1 MTETTPSVH
10 PVHQASHFCN
20 LCGAPLGAT
29 YHVYE
34 HTGQGRRVAVC
45 NACAQQKVVCASCGV
60 PLADGFARLSDGRPI
75 CPTCRASAVDD
86 VLAARALYAQV
97 IELVEREIGLRVH
110 RRPGFGLYSYHDMQR
125 LLEALAPAPQRGG
138 RLLGVYVKIGA
149 RREIALETGLPR
161 LLMLKVIAHEYGHAW
176 QGENCP
182 FLSEPQLLE
191 GFCEW
196 VAYKVMGALGAAE
209 VQVRQVVAPGFYG
222 DALRRILAIEGAGGV
237 AAVLRTVRAPHVVKE
252 NLRTTG

>member
-1 MTETTPSVH
+1 MIELTDRQH
-10 PVHQASHFCN
+10 LNKKASRFCN

-29 YHVYE
+29 YHVYA
-34 HTGQGRRVAVC
+34 HTGLGRRLAVC
-45 NACAQQKVVCASCGV
+45 NACAQHKVVCAGCGV

-86 VLAARALYAQV
+86 VLAARVLYEQV
-97 IELVEREIGLRVH
+97 IGLVERELGLRVH
-110 RRPGFGLYSYHDMQR
+110 RRPGFALYSHDDMQR
-125 LLEALAPAPQRGG
+125 LQAALARPSEGG

-182 FLSEPQLLE
+182 FLTDAQLLE

-196 VAYKVMGALGAAE
+196 VAYKVLGTIGAAD
-209 VQVRQVVAPGFYG
+209 VQMRQAVAPGFYG
-222 DALRRILAIEGAGGV
+222 DALRRILDIEMTGGV
-237 AAVLRTVRAPHVVKE
+237 EAVLRTVRTPQME
-252 NLRTTG
+252 RSLR

>member
-1 MTETTPSVH
+1 MIELTDRQHLKKKESR
-10 PVHQASHFCN
+10 FCN

-29 YHVYE
+29 YHVYA
-34 HTGQGRRVAVC
+34 HTGLGRRLAVC
-45 NACAQQKVVCASCGV
+45 NACAQHKVVCAGCGV

-86 VLAARALYAQV
+86 VLAARAQYEQV
-97 IELVEREIGLRVH
+97 IELVERELGLRVH
-110 RRPGFGLYSYHDMQR
+110 RRPGFGLYSHDDMQR
-125 LLEALAPAPQRGG
+125 LQAALAHPSEGG

-182 FLSEPQLLE
+182 FLTDAQLLE

-196 VAYKVMGALGAAE
+196 VAYKVLGAIGATD
-209 VQVRQVVAPGFYG
+209 VQMRQIVAPGFYG
-222 DALRRILAIEGAGGV
+222 DALRRILDIEMTGGV
-237 AAVLRTVRAPHVVKE
+237 EAVLRTVRTPQIERGLH
-252 NLRTTG
+252 